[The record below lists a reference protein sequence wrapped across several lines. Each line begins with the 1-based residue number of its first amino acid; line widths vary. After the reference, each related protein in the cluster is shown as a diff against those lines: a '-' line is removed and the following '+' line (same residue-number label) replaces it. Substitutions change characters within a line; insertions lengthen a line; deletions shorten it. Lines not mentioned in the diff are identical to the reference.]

1 LIKIEVNEMSDE
13 EHPSKDDIEKLK
25 REVADLKEKL
35 NRLHEVI
42 EGHRR
47 VPKAHRIFI
56 DVGERIRDYIE
67 DVMEDVAEGIA
78 GELEKSVFI
87 GPHGIR
93 VFKHRWKP
101 RLERGELETKID
113 FSKVAS
119 VMSALGSEHR
129 LKILR
134 ELMRGGKYVSELQEK
149 LAEITASTLSSHL
162 DILEKAGL
170 VVQEKVR
177 GRYLI
182 TIPGRMAYRMAR
194 KLAKICQEGVE
205 IDID

>member
-1 LIKIEVNEMSDE
+1 
-13 EHPSKDDIEKLK
+13 
-25 REVADLKEKL
+25 
-35 NRLHEVI
+35 
-42 EGHRR
+42 
-47 VPKAHRIFI
+47 
-56 DVGERIRDYIE
+56 
-67 DVMEDVAEGIA
+67 
-78 GELEKSVFI
+78 
-87 GPHGIR
+87 
-93 VFKHRWKP
+93 
-101 RLERGELETKID
+101 
-113 FSKVAS
+113 
-119 VMSALGSEHR
+119 
-129 LKILR
+129 
-134 ELMRGGKYVSELQEK
+134 MRGGKYVSELQEK